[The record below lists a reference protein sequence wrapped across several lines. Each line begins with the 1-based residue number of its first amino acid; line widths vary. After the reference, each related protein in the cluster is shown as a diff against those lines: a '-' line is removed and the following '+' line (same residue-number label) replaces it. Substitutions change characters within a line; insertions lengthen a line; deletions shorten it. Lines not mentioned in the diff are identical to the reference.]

1 MPPYSGQAEYRYLV
15 VGLEDVEFQSLVCD
29 IPAEPE
35 VILKAV
41 LHYVM
46 WDDPFYLE
54 RLTDEVLPEE
64 ELERSAAALDIW
76 FSLHIHSIERVFGPV
91 KQFAPMRVNH
101 ATIKGRFVKLELTY
115 EEFIS
120 A

>member
-1 MPPYSGQAEYRYLV
+1 MPPYNGQAEYRYLV
-15 VGLEDVEFQSLVCD
+15 ADLEAIELESLSFD

-54 RLTDEVLPEE
+54 RLTDEVLPEDQ
-64 ELERSAAALDIW
+64 LGRASAALDVW
-76 FSLHIHSIERVFGPV
+76 FSLHLDTIERVFEPV
-91 KQFAPMRVNH
+91 RQFAPMRVNH
-101 ATIKGRFVKLELTY
+101 AAIKGRFVKLELTY
-115 EEFIS
+115 EEFIT